1 MRSERRKLREVQ
13 NVISIIIDEDMRKI
27 YLGYLFLELGSLE
40 LYVYTICTRY
50 NKDDY
55 NCPQN
60 YKMLELLFYVVKVTS
75 PLCYN

>member
-40 LYVYTICTRY
+40 LYVYTICTRE
-50 NKDDY
+50 NIENTCHREQNATVGVPLLAGGKD
-55 NCPQN
+55 
-60 YKMLELLFYVVKVTS
+60 
-75 PLCYN
+75 